1 MYTAL
6 PFQHGSVYSRL
17 VAQGASMS
25 KLEPKSIEDQLSLSL
40 KQVDLMLAIDAACD
54 SAGDDLEAMTTS
66 VSLILQA
73 LEAEIGLLSW
83 FDPDTQRLEIRSLL
97 DRAGLLAPAD
107 HAVLQQLSRSACNL
121 PSVQPLAVVEAGSSL
136 GHLYWLGVPLRVK
149 DRTLGAL
156 LLANVERPFDE
167 DEMAVLAVGTA
178 ELDSALL
185 HLQTI
190 HELRFERQ
198 ELHTLY
204 TIDHIRDKGL
214 PFNEMLDAVLLEL
227 CSVVPAE
234 AGFIM
239 LYDIAGHQL
248 ELRAATNHDLLR
260 MTEQYQLVQEAASET
275 VQLGTPTVRTR
286 DGGPIRSL
294 ICLPLILNERIIGVL
309 GVINRAGRAEFTRV
323 DRRLLGAIASQIDT
337 AIFEGLQIQRLRE
350 AFGRRVGS
358 KVMDRMLAMPE
369 RDWLKGERV
378 VVTALFSDIRGFTAA
393 AEEIAPELLV
403 QILSEHLSAMT
414 EVVRRHDGTLD
425 KFIGDGVMSLY
436 NVPLPQPDHAWRAVQ
451 TAYEMMQAHRAVRQH
466 WPQLPPIGIGI
477 NTGEVIVGNF
487 GSAQRL
493 EYTAIGHHIN
503 LAARLCGAADGDQIL
518 LSAATY
524 ALTRDQ
530 VAAEPVAA
538 LQLKGIAEAVEA
550 YQVLGLK

>member
-1 MYTAL
+1 MSDL
-6 PFQHGSVYSRL
+6 ESKSV
-17 VAQGASMS
+17 
-25 KLEPKSIEDQLSLSL
+25 EDQLSLSL

-54 SAGDDLEAMTTS
+54 NAADDIEAMTSS

-73 LEAEIGLLSW
+73 MEAEVGLLSW
-83 FDPDTQRLEIRSLL
+83 FDPDTQQLESRSLI
-97 DRAGLLAPAD
+97 DRVNLLTPTSHSA
-107 HAVLQQLSRSACNL
+107 LQQLSQSACDL
-121 PSVQPLAVVEAGSSL
+121 PSLQPLSVAASAEPL
-136 GHLYWLGVPLRVK
+136 GRLHWVGAPLRVK
-149 DRTLGAL
+149 DSTLGAL
-156 LLANVERPFDE
+156 LLANVERPFNE
-167 DEMAVLAVGTA
+167 DELAVLAVGIA

-185 HLQTI
+185 HLHTI

-198 ELHTLY
+198 ELRTLY
-204 TIDHIRDKGL
+204 TIDRIRDKGL
-214 PFNEMLDAVLLEL
+214 PFNEMLDAVLWEL
-227 CSVVPAE
+227 CGAVPAE

-260 MTEQYQLVQEAASET
+260 VADQYQLVQDAAGEA
-275 VQLGTPTVRTR
+275 VQIGSPTVRTR
-286 DGGPIRSL
+286 DGGAIRSL

-309 GVINRAGRAEFTRV
+309 GVINRVGRAEFTRV

-378 VVTALFSDIRGFTAA
+378 MVTALFSDIRGFTATS
-393 AEEIAPELLV
+393 EEIAPELLV
-403 QILSEHLSAMT
+403 QILSDHLSAMT
-414 EVVRRHDGTLD
+414 EVVRAHDGTLD

-436 NVPLPQPDHAWRAVQ
+436 NVPLPQPDHALRAVQ
-451 TAYEMMQAHRAVRQH
+451 TACEMMTAHREIMQR

-477 NTGEVIVGNF
+477 DTGEVIVGNF
-487 GSAQRL
+487 GSTQRL

-503 LAARLCGAADGDQIL
+503 LAARLCGAAEGDQVLI
-518 LSAATY
+518 SAVTY
-524 ALTRDQ
+524 ALVRAH
-530 VAAEPVAA
+530 VSAEAVPA
-538 LQLKGIAEAVEA
+538 LRLKGITEAVSA